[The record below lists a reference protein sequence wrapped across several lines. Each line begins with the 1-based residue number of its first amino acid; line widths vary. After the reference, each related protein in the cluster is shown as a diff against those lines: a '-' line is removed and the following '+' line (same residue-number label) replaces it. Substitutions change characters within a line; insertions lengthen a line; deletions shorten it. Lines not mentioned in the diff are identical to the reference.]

1 MGGTV
6 LHHRPSGVRRA
17 GTMPRVGHTSTRL
30 RRRAR
35 LATAGARRLPDFLVI
50 GAQRAGST
58 SLFAQLCGH
67 PGIAPPSHKEIH
79 YFDNH
84 SFRSLRWYR
93 SHFPSVTAARGK
105 LTGEASP
112 YYLFHPAVPARVA
125 GALPEVR
132 LVVLLRDPVA
142 RAHSHYQLS
151 VRDGHEPLGFE
162 EALRAEPERLAS
174 EEGRLLADGAYRS
187 HAHRH
192 QSYVARGLYAEQ
204 LRRWH
209 EHVAP
214 ERLLVVSSEELFAD
228 PGRVTGAVLEFLGLD
243 AGQVPP
249 LPVRNQRPY
258 PPMSDAA
265 RGLLEARFEAPNRE
279 LSELLGRDLGWS
291 APRPVTAP

>member
-1 MGGTV
+1 V
-6 LHHRPSGVRRA
+6 
-17 GTMPRVGHTSTRL
+17 RL

-35 LATAGARRLPDFLVI
+35 LATAGVRRLPDFLVI

-67 PGIAPPSHKEIH
+67 SGVAAPSHKEIH
-79 YFDNH
+79 YFDLQ
-84 SFRSLRWYR
+84 SFHSLRWYR
-93 SHFPSVTAARGK
+93 SHFPPAAAARGR

-125 GALPEVR
+125 AALPDVR
-132 LVVLLRDPVA
+132 LVALLRDPVA
-142 RAHSHYQLS
+142 RAYSQYQLS
-151 VRDGHEPLGFE
+151 VRDGHEQLGFE
-162 EALRAEPERLAS
+162 EALSAEPGRLAG
-174 EEGRLLADGAYRS
+174 EDARLVTDRAYRG

-192 QSYVARGLYAEQ
+192 HSYASRGLYAEQ

-209 EHVAP
+209 EHVHP

-228 PGRVTGAVLEFLGLD
+228 PERITATVLGFLGLD
-243 AGQVPP
+243 TAEVPP

-265 RGLLEARFEAPNRE
+265 RTALERRFQGPNRE
-279 LSELLGRDLGWS
+279 LYDLLGRDLGWS
-291 APRPVTAP
+291 RPQPVAAS